1 MFSTLGFGFLGI
13 TFILSIYGAGAA
25 LYAVVRG
32 DDAWA
37 ESARLAMLAVFPTLT
52 VSILALL
59 ALLVMGDMQVDYVY
73 NVISNSMP
81 LYLKLTALWGG
92 QAGSLLFWPVCAA
105 VQTWL
110 TRTRPLRAG

>member
-73 NVISNSMP
+73 NVISNSMVP
-81 LYLKLTALWGG
+81 LRVSSAHKRMAR
-92 QAGSLLFWPVCAA
+92 AGS
-105 VQTWL
+105 
-110 TRTRPLRAG
+110 RNR